1 MTLLNDPAF
10 FEIAQGLAERIL
22 KEGGK
27 SDSERIK
34 LGIQLCLAREP
45 DEKEVAILQSFLNK
59 QRTVFSK
66 IDALPLSQ
74 VVQRVQGPAVNA
86 ALHSEQAAW
95 TMLARVILNLDE
107 TITRE

>member
-1 MTLLNDPAF
+1 MC
-10 FEIAQGLAERIL
+10 IR
-22 KEGGK
+22 
-27 SDSERIK
+27 DS
-34 LGIQLCLAREP
+34 
-45 DEKEVAILQSFLNK
+45 EKEVAILQSFLIK
-59 QRTVFSK
+59 QRNVFSK

-74 VVQRVQGPAVNA
+74 VVQRAQGPAVNE